1 MERTIQIRNV
11 PEKLHS
17 ELKLRAAKSGRSLSD
32 YLLAE
37 LSELAAR
44 PTLEEVFARIDHREP
59 IEPSE
64 PTADAVRA
72 ERDAR

>member
-1 MERTIQIRNV
+1 MGRMIQIRNV
-11 PEKLHS
+11 PEDLHK

-32 YLLAE
+32 YLLIE
-37 LSELAAR
+37 LQELASR
-44 PTLEEVFARIDHREP
+44 PALEDVFARIDHREP

-64 PTADAVRA
+64 STADAVRA